1 MYYPYLRG
9 KQFELKALREFAA
22 EYPGETD
29 IVPIIEPV
37 NESMNALDTALSDF
51 IEHNMKFAIIL
62 NPSDGDFRHPNINVH
77 LSHRIADNTSAWIP
91 AFLYQ
96 GDPVYLKE
104 LIENS
109 EFNNIMLIFRTCAD
123 TDNREIMELISNRR
137 ISVIVNDFG
146 SSIAR
151 RIRRDL
157 INSGKNIIWMNDCF
171 RSLKRNIDYIN
182 YEDEPFSDSFY
193 YYRDEQFDG
202 FSDYTALA
210 STYVEGGALPY
221 ALVIHLTYLRSEDQ
235 IRVHR
240 FISDTNYNQTNIAG
254 KFTEASRKIEPFFR
268 DMVKTNAVEE
278 LISRAAD
285 GNGYPGLGYIKKL
298 SIKNH
303 LELIKR
309 IGK

>member
-1 MYYPYLRG
+1 MIEGTTLTLIPQL
-9 KQFELKALREFAA
+9 ELSQT
-22 EYPGETD
+22 YT
-29 IVPIIEPV
+29 I
-37 NESMNALDTALSDF
+37 
-51 IEHNMKFAIIL
+51 AIPKGSIL
-62 NPSDGDFRHPNINVH
+62 
-77 LSHRIADNTSAWIP
+77 
-91 AFLYQ
+91 
-96 GDPVYLKE
+96 
-104 LIENS
+104 
-109 EFNNIMLIFRTCAD
+109 
-123 TDNREIMELISNRR
+123 
-137 ISVIVNDFG
+137 
-146 SSIAR
+146 
-151 RIRRDL
+151 
-157 INSGKNIIWMNDCF
+157 GKNKM
-171 RSLKRNIDYIN
+171 
-182 YEDEPFSDSFY
+182 P
-193 YYRDEQFDG
+193 FDG